1 MDFEKQM
8 EKLSEDEKHYCV
20 YIWFFIER
28 KELTPFYVGMG
39 RKGRYKDINKRS
51 ETFKQFLDNYECVTL
66 KISDELPRDVARAME
81 ISTKY
86 KLKEKGYPIIDAEE
100 DKTEYKRRFLDG
112 IAKAKAAGKY
122 KGRKPTS
129 YNFSLYKELYEKV
142 SQNLL
147 TVTDAAKQLG
157 VTPQTWYRIA
167 EQRKAG

>member
-8 EKLSEDEKHYCV
+8 EKFSEDENHYCV

-51 ETFKQFLDNYECVTL
+51 ETFKQFLDKYECVTL

-86 KLKEKGYPIIDAEE
+86 KLKEKGYPIVDAEE
-100 DKTEYKRRFLDG
+100 DKTEYKRRFLD
-112 IAKAKAAGKY
+112 
-122 KGRKPTS
+122 
-129 YNFSLYKELYEKV
+129 
-142 SQNLL
+142 
-147 TVTDAAKQLG
+147 
-157 VTPQTWYRIA
+157 
-167 EQRKAG
+167 